1 MLPKE
6 LVEEAAG
13 GVKRKEGTADPGVVD
28 GDVHGGQMSVGSVA
42 WSTPSAA
49 APTSLLYMQSC
60 EASGMVMSGVL
71 LSRLMET
78 CDRGFGR
85 VTHTQYSLS

>member
-13 GVKRKEGTADPGVVD
+13 GVKGKEGTADPGVVD

-49 APTSLLYMQSC
+49 APTSLLYMQFLFISN
-60 EASGMVMSGVL
+60 VLGVHKVCNTTPDGK
-71 LSRLMET
+71 M
-78 CDRGFGR
+78 
-85 VTHTQYSLS
+85 